1 MYFYPKLSEFFLFV
15 FNDSVIMH
23 HISPASVFAVI
34 SGVYMDVGVYVS
46 MHALE

>member
-1 MYFYPKLSEFFLFV
+1 
-15 FNDSVIMH
+15 MH

-46 MHALE
+46 MHALEWICMSVYSYLLAYLVGINLS